1 MKRAG
6 LPSRWQR
13 MYRWMPQV
21 PAQIFLL
28 VLSLSVLYA
37 FYYPLANSFKTQIE
51 YARTPFSLP
60 SRLNFSN
67 YLNAWKEGNLGRAY
81 LNNCI
86 VVVGVQALTL
96 AFGSVAAYAFSKMVF
111 MAKRLL
117 FRVILSFMFFSP
129 IVISVSLYG
138 QMVKIHLINTFAGVI
153 LIYTALALPF
163 SIYVFTGFFRGIPNE
178 LLDSARID
186 GYSELGIYLNIIIP
200 LSKPVLVTLFIMNL
214 IYVWN
219 DLMIALLF
227 LSKNSMQTLMVKI
240 SLFHIRHFTNLM
252 YIMAGVMIAI
262 LPIVILYMFSQKYFR
277 EGIIAGALK

>member
-1 MKRAG
+1 MKRTVA
-6 LPSRWQR
+6 PRRWQW
-13 MYRWMPQV
+13 MYRWMQHV
-21 PAQIFLL
+21 PAQVFLL
-28 VLSLSVLYA
+28 LISLSVLYA

-51 YARTPFSLP
+51 YARDPFSLP

-86 VVVGVQALTL
+86 IVVGVEALML
-96 AFGSVAAYAFSKMVF
+96 ALGGIAAYAFSKMAF
-111 MAKRLL
+111 MAKKLL

-138 QMVKIHLINTFAGVI
+138 QLVKIHLLNTFTGVI

-186 GYSELGIYLNIIIP
+186 GCRELGIYLTIIIP

-262 LPIVILYMFSQKYFR
+262 LPIVILYVFTQKYFR